1 MRIQGGLDVPKGPK
15 GPEGPE
21 GTKGLI
27 SKD

>member
-15 GPEGPE
+15 GPKGPE